1 MAYMG
6 FQTNFYATAR
16 RKSAFFPWTRSVI
29 SRPRTSTR
37 SLLLPIRY
45 FVGEVGEVQ
54 WTFPRERN
62 ELKQSDLRGK
72 NY

>member
-1 MAYMG
+1 MAYIS
-6 FQTNFYATAR
+6 FQTNFYEPVR
-16 RKSAFFPWTRSVI
+16 RKSAFFPWTKSVI
-29 SRPRTSTR
+29 SRPMPSTR